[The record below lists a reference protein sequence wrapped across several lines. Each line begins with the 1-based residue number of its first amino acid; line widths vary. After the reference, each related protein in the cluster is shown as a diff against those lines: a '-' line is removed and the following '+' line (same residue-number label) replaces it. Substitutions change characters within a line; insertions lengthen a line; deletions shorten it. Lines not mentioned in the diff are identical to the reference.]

1 MKTLALILSI
11 LLTTPA
17 FADTLYAPVTNET
30 MEAADIP
37 LRAD

>member
-17 FADTLYAPVTNET
+17 FADTRVIGGDTIEIENAG
-30 MEAADIP
+30 AIIP
-37 LRAD
+37 H